1 MVLFS
6 LRKIVA
12 GNLPPLSIHVGRHLS
27 WLRHE
32 LLPTDEECDAEQ
44 LASASDRHDLEFCIR
59 ALDKNGRHRRGPFR
73 RF

>member
-6 LRKIVA
+6 LCKLAA
-12 GNLPPLSIHVGRHLS
+12 GKLPPLSLHVGRHLS

-32 LLPTDEECDAEQ
+32 LLPSDEECDAEH
-44 LASASDRHDLEFCIR
+44 LASASDRYDLEFRIR
-59 ALDKNGRHRRGPFR
+59 ALDKNGRHRRGPFC